1 MKTKRKVQVLL
12 ERASQLTYS
21 LENVV
26 RARKADEKFVVEKL
40 VIIKDLLKKVESNIN
55 LEHEG

>member
-1 MKTKRKVQVLL
+1 MKTKRKVQPLL
-12 ERASQLTYS
+12 ERASQLIYS

-40 VIIKDLLKKVESNIN
+40 VIIKELLKKVESNIN